1 MLDGCS
7 ITIAHHISIAL
18 HRSVSHNGPFLVPAC
33 SDGLGIQSSR
43 DLEECTDRG
52 RSGSQE
58 SSGAPGSHTVVG
70 GFSHKHFPESTYNF
84 CDIGNGFKYTQPLY
98 PLSLRNS
105 QATQYI
111 PQRV

>member
-7 ITIAHHISIAL
+7 ITIAHHISIAH

-58 SSGAPGSHTVVG
+58 SVEEGTSEGASKAVRLADQNLT
-70 GFSHKHFPESTYNF
+70 HFPG
-84 CDIGNGFKYTQPLY
+84 IGL
-98 PLSLRNS
+98 
-105 QATQYI
+105 
-111 PQRV
+111 